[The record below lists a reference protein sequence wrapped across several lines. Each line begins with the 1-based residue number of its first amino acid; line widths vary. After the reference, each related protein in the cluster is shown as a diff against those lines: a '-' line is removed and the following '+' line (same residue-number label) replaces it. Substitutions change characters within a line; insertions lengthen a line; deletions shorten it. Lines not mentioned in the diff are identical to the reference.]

1 MATCLVAPSL
11 TRSTHLSSST
21 RLYVA
26 GAIYPAVPH
35 APEIS
40 TSLSFFH
47 RVLLTQNL
55 ISLGASSGLTRYF
68 VVNIKMDN
76 LCSAAGIQIV
86 DTSCYSNNDLIQ
98 LVQMKLFSLNK
109 INDAPN
115 LYKSKEPFCIY
126 SYTSNSCAKVYF
138 TGHRGLELPCFFTD
152 HRILLPYCTQGQN

>member
-1 MATCLVAPSL
+1 MFHIVAAQEYYLKSGRQQILYDKAMPNAPTCLVASNLPVGHICPAQL
-11 TRSTHLSSST
+11 DCMP
-21 RLYVA
+21 A
-26 GAIYPAVPH
+26 AIYTAVPR

-55 ISLGASSGLTRYF
+55 ISSGASSGLTRYF

-109 INDAPN
+109 INDAP
-115 LYKSKEPFCIY
+115 KCVQI
-126 SYTSNSCAKVYF
+126 
-138 TGHRGLELPCFFTD
+138 
-152 HRILLPYCTQGQN
+152 